1 MFSLTLG
8 ELAAVVG
15 GELYGDP
22 ETLITGVATDSRQ
35 VKPGDLFC
43 AIVGERVDA
52 HDLSDEAIG
61 NGAVAVLGTRKVS
74 GNCLVIPVEVGEL
87 DAVIGALGKLANR
100 QRNLLSGVSVIGV
113 TGSSGK
119 TSTKDMIGQVL
130 SYAGNTYAPAGS
142 PNNELGLPLT
152 ILTAPDETKN
162 LVLEMGMRGFG
173 HIKYLCKIA
182 RPNIGVVT
190 NVGQAHIGEVGSMA
204 GIAKAK
210 GELVEALPE
219 SGFAILNADDVFV
232 RKLRDVTAAKV
243 ITFGFAETS
252 DIRGENLAITS
263 DGTYTFEIVCGT
275 ERVSASLPML
285 GEHNVSNALAATAVA
300 HCLGMKLPDIANALA
315 QVDQPS
321 KWRMEVHRL
330 PENILLINDA
340 YNANPESMSA
350 ALKTLVTIPHT
361 GRTWAVLGAM
371 HELGDITVE
380 EHDRM
385 GRLAVRLDVSQV
397 VAVGDAAR
405 TIYLGASMEGS
416 WDGESVWFPDFSK
429 AADYIVN
436 EVLPGDVLV
445 FKASRAEK
453 FEVLAKDVEDRLIA
467 KWSPNGSNK

>member
-8 ELAAVVG
+8 EVAEIVG
-15 GELYGDP
+15 GELHGNAA
-22 ETLITGVATDSRQ
+22 IKISGVSTDSRTA
-35 VKPGDLFC
+35 KTGELFC
-43 AIVGERVDA
+43 AIVGENFDA
-52 HDLSDEAIG
+52 HDCAAQAFAQ
-61 NGAVAVLGTRKVS
+61 GAVAVLGTREIEGDCV
-74 GNCLVIPVEVGEL
+74 VIPKAVGEL
-87 DAVIGALGKLANR
+87 DAVISALGKLAAHVRDALQNI
-100 QRNLLSGVSVIGV
+100 SVIGV

-130 SYAGNTYAPAGS
+130 SHHAATYAPAGS
-142 PNNELGLPLT
+142 PNNELGLPMT
-152 ILTAPDETKN
+152 ILTAPSETKN

-173 HIKYLCKIA
+173 HIQYLCEIA
-182 RPNIGVVT
+182 KPTIGVVT
-190 NVGQAHIGEVGSMA
+190 NVGQAHIGEVGSIA

-232 RKLRDVTAAKV
+232 RKLRDATKAKV
-243 ITFGFAETS
+243 ITYGFSDTS
-252 DIRGENLAITS
+252 DVRGENLTITS
-263 DGTYTFEIVCGT
+263 GGTYTFEIVT
-275 ERVSASLPML
+275 ASDRVTASLPML

-300 HCLGMKLPDIANALA
+300 LTVGMDLKEVAEALKVA
-315 QVDQPS
+315 KQPS

-350 ALKTLVTIPHT
+350 ALKTLVTIPHV

-397 VAVGDAAR
+397 VAVGEAAR

-429 AADYIVN
+429 ASDYIVN
-436 EVLPGDVLV
+436 EVQPGDVLV

-453 FEVLAKDVEDRLIA
+453 FEVLAQDVEDRLVA
-467 KWSPNGSNK
+467 KWSPKGSNK

>member
-8 ELAAVVG
+8 ELAELIG
-15 GELYGDP
+15 GELHGDSN
-22 ETLITGVATDSRQ
+22 TLLKGVTTDSRA

-43 AIVGERVDA
+43 AIVGEHFDGQDA
-52 HDLSDEAIG
+52 AEQAFA
-61 NGAVAVLGTRKVS
+61 NGAVAVLGTHTIA
-74 GNCLVIPVEVGEL
+74 GNCVVIPAVVGEL
-87 DAVIGALGKLANR
+87 DAVILALGKLATW
-100 QRNLLSGVSVIGV
+100 QRDSLHDVAVIGV

-130 SYAGNTYAPAGS
+130 TRNGSTYAPAGS
-142 PNNELGLPLT
+142 PNNELGLPMT
-152 ILTAPDETKN
+152 ILTAPSDTQN
-162 LVLEMGMRGFG
+162 LVLEMGMRGIG
-173 HIKYLCKIA
+173 HIKYLCDIA
-182 RPNIGVVT
+182 KPTIGVVT
-190 NVGQAHIGEVGSMA
+190 NVGQAHLGEVGSIA

-219 SGFAILNADDVFV
+219 TGFAILNADDMFV
-232 RKLRDVTAAKV
+232 RKLRDVSKATV
-243 ITFGFAETS
+243 VTYGFAETS
-252 DIRGENLAITS
+252 DVRGENLTISAS
-263 DGTYTFEIVCGT
+263 GTYTFEIAIGS
-275 ERVSASLPML
+275 ERAAASLPML
-285 GEHNVSNALAATAVA
+285 GEHNVSNALAAAAVG
-300 HCLGMKLPDIANALA
+300 HVLGMKLSDIVAALA
-315 QVDQPS
+315 VATQPS
-321 KWRMEVHRL
+321 KWRMEVNRL
-330 PENILLINDA
+330 PNDILLINDA

-436 EVLPGDVLV
+436 EVQPGDVLV

-453 FEVLAKDVEDRLIA
+453 FDVLAQDVADRLIS
-467 KWSPNGSNK
+467 KWSSNGSNK